1 VRAEGYAARV
11 PGGQND
17 AERRVR
23 AILIAAIAVLLS
35 YVAFGDKPWDPDLAE
50 RVAAGKPLRAK
61 DYAAR
66 YEWWASLINAGLA
79 AGLLAT
85 RSRWLRPD
93 RAPAAVA
100 LAPPE
105 PPSRAQLGLVLLAMV
120 VLGVTAGPRLGH
132 GFWDDEATTARNA
145 VAGFYEADREGRLRF
160 HDASW
165 RDTLWRYDPNNHVA
179 FSVVGRL
186 ASAPW
191 RLLGSAD
198 ERVPEPALRLP
209 AFAFGL
215 AALPAAFL
223 LLWRLGFA
231 GAGVVA
237 AWLLALHPWMVR
249 YASEARGYSLE
260 MLMTTGSVYL
270 LIEALYRGRL
280 RDWLGVGAAELVML
294 WTYPPAVIYV
304 GLLNLAA
311 LAALHRLRGGT
322 PELALQ
328 RARWLVGGLVA
339 AMLVLQLALPN
350 LVQLA
355 AYLDEQHRPI
365 DLRFVWSALSYFFA
379 GEPWSWHRRAAPGFP
394 ELARQLAEHPVALP
408 TAIAVTLL
416 ALALGVGRLLRAPS
430 PRPALA
436 PLLLLTA
443 PLTVLLVWL
452 RSDELYVWHLCY
464 LLPPLACLV
473 GLGLQAPAARLGP
486 LALAIPVAY
495 LAAFAWWTD
504 DARTALRTRPLEP
517 MRESVAVTRP
527 LDPHAAGQ
535 REVITASFSDEPFYY
550 DPFVE
555 RVGDVGELE
564 SLVRE
569 SDASGRPLYVNLGR
583 IELAEKR
590 RPELLTLVRRP
601 ELFDEVAVFEGF
613 EPEHTRRVYLHA
625 PRAAPERAQGAGE
638 R

>member
-1 VRAEGYAARV
+1 MSGAG
-11 PGGQND
+11 ND

-23 AILIAAIAVLLS
+23 AILIGTLAVLVL
-35 YVAFGDKPWDPDLAE
+35 YLLFGDKPWDPDFAE

-66 YEWWASLINAGLA
+66 YEWWASLVNAGLA
-79 AGLLAT
+79 AALLAT
-85 RSRWLRPD
+85 RSRWLRPHE
-93 RAPAAVA
+93 APVLAA
-100 LAPPE
+100 LAPPAR
-105 PPSRAQLGLVLLAMV
+105 PARVQLGLVLLATI
-120 VLGVTAGPRLGH
+120 VLGAAAGPRLGH

-160 HDASW
+160 HDATW
-165 RDTLWRYDPNNHVA
+165 RDTLWHYDPNNHVA
-179 FSVVGRL
+179 FSVVGRP

-191 RLLGSAD
+191 RALGGPD

-215 AALPAAFL
+215 AVLPAAFL

-260 MLMTTGSVYL
+260 MLLTLASVYL
-270 LIEALYRGRL
+270 LIDALYRGRL
-280 RDWLGVGAAELVML
+280 RDWLTLGAADLVML
-294 WTYPPAVIYV
+294 WTYPPALLYV

-311 LAALHRLRGGT
+311 LAALIRLRGGT
-322 PELALQ
+322 PELATQLV
-328 RARWLVGGLVA
+328 RWLVSGVVA
-339 AMLVLQLALPN
+339 AMVWLQLALPD
-350 LVQLA
+350 LPQLA
-355 AYLDEQHRPI
+355 GYLGEQHRPI
-365 DLRFVWSALSYFFA
+365 DLRFVWSALSHFFA
-379 GEPWSWHRRAAPGFP
+379 GAPWSWNRRAAPQFP
-394 ELARQLAEHPVALP
+394 ELARLLAEHPG
-408 TAIAVTLL
+408 AIWTGIAASSL
-416 ALALGVGRLLRAPS
+416 ALALGVARLLRAAS

-436 PLLLLTA
+436 ALFLLGA
-443 PLTVLLVWL
+443 PLTVLVGWL
-452 RSDELYVWHLCY
+452 RSDELYVWHVCY

-473 GLGLQAPAARLGP
+473 ALGLAAPAARLGR
-486 LALAIPVAY
+486 LSAAIPLAY
-495 LAAFAWWTD
+495 LAAFAWWTG

-527 LDPHAAGQ
+527 LEPHAPGQ

-550 DPFVE
+550 DPFVV
-555 RVGDVGELE
+555 RVRDVAELE
-564 SLVRE
+564 ALIRE
-569 SDASGRPLYVNLGR
+569 SDASGRPLYVNIGR
-583 IELAEKR
+583 FELAEKR
-590 RPELLTLVRRP
+590 RPELLALVRRP

-613 EPEHTRRVYLHA
+613 EPEHTRGVYRHPPRSA
-625 PRAAPERAQGAGE
+625 PQVGAQGAGA